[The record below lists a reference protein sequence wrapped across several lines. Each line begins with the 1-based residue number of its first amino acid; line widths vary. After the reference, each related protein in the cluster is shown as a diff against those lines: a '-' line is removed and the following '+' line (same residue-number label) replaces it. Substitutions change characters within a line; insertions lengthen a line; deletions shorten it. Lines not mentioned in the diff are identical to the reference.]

1 MPQGPRAVAETEA
14 RKVKPKCGTERLVGT
29 IPGESL
35 QGFHKPWQG
44 GVNGTVNL
52 SVQGPWSQR
61 YGIVVAWKTKLM
73 KMKGDRDGEEQ
84 ERV

>member
-44 GVNGTVNL
+44 GLMEQSTCLFKDHGAKGTGSWWRGRQSL
-52 SVQGPWSQR
+52 
-61 YGIVVAWKTKLM
+61 
-73 KMKGDRDGEEQ
+73 
-84 ERV
+84 